1 MPTKGAGGLL
11 SVADALSGV
20 LSPLK
25 PLAAETIPT
34 TQSIGRVLAETAV
47 SGLDMPAA
55 DLSSM
60 DGYAVRAADC
70 LTAGTRLTRI
80 GESAAG
86 HPFSGNIGPGE
97 TIRIFT
103 GAYLPAG
110 ADAIILQ
117 EDAIAT
123 AESDGATITITEPAT
138 AGRFIRPVGLDAKK
152 GAPLLP
158 AGTRIT
164 ARAMALL
171 LAAGQIDIAVRRK
184 PVIGILST
192 GDELVPPGLPL
203 APGQITS
210 SNAAYLMAF
219 VAASGGTPVDLGIA
233 KDRPGAALYAVR
245 NTPQPLDFILT
256 TGGASVG
263 THDHIATDLNTTDLN
278 TKNPKNSGAKESGT
292 ILGFWKIAMRP
303 GKPLISGAI
312 DGIPLLGLPG
322 NPVSSAICALVFLRP
337 VIATM
342 TGDITTATAT
352 DALIPAELAH
362 DLPAN
367 DKRQDYLRA
376 IITYRPGAI
385 PLVTPAAKQDSS
397 MIGVLAT
404 ATALLVRLP
413 FDPARKTGDTVSI
426 MLYPDTL

>member
-20 LSPLK
+20 LSPLT
-25 PLAAETIPT
+25 PLAVETIPT

-86 HPFSGNIGPGE
+86 HPFSGTIGQGE

-117 EDAIAT
+117 EDVIAT

-138 AGRFIRPVGLDAKK
+138 AERFIRPVGLDAKK

-171 LAAGQIDIAVRRK
+171 LAAGQIDVTVRRK

-219 VAASGGTPVDLGIA
+219 VVASGGTPVDLGIA
-233 KDRPGAALYAVR
+233 KDRPGAALYAIR
-245 NTPQPLDFILT
+245 NTPQPLDFIVT
-256 TGGASVG
+256 TGGASIG
-263 THDHIATDLNTTDLN
+263 THDHIATDLNT
-278 TKNPKNSGAKESGT
+278 KNPKDSGANESGT

-337 VIATM
+337 AIATM
-342 TGDITTATAT
+342 TGDITTATAK

-362 DLPAN
+362 DLPPN

-404 ATALLVRLP
+404 ANALLVRPP
-413 FDPARKTGDTVSI
+413 FDPARTTGDTVSI